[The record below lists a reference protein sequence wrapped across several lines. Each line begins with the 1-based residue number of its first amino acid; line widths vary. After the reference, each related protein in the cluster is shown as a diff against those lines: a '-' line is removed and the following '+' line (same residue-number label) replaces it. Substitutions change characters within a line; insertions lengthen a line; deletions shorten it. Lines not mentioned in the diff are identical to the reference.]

1 MRGLCADGNLTGP
14 LSLLSFLLLLS
25 LSASLFP
32 FDLLLVPFAL
42 ICGVYGMPLLIP
54 LVAYVESWKLA
65 ATILISTSVGRQSQR
80 PQPLQASERAEWV
93 GEVERLTERHLLLR
107 CTCAVPLW
115 PV

>member
-1 MRGLCADGNLTGP
+1 MCADGNLTGP
-14 LSLLSFLLLLS
+14 LSLFPFLLLLS

-32 FDLLLVPFAL
+32 FDLLLVSFAL

-65 ATILISTSVGRQSQR
+65 ATILISTSVVTAPAATTGQHAYRARSLRWCLTRRQS
-80 PQPLQASERAEWV
+80 
-93 GEVERLTERHLLLR
+93 LLL
-107 CTCAVPLW
+107 CTCAVQLW

>member
-1 MRGLCADGNLTGP
+1 M
-14 LSLLSFLLLLS
+14 SLLSFLLLLS

-42 ICGVYGMPLLIP
+42 ICGVYGMPLLTP

-80 PQPLQASERAEWV
+80 PQPLQASERAEWA